1 MLVNY
6 IDGLSTVNQISK
18 RLAEQAE
25 NTSEEALQDYV
36 KDTIKILYFEGAIQR
51 L

>member
-1 MLVNY
+1 MNH
-6 IDGLSTVNQISK
+6 ISK
-18 RLAEQAE
+18 KLEEQAE

-36 KDTIKILYFEGAIQR
+36 KETIKILYFEGAIER